1 MTQQFQSTA
10 EIQAQAESAR
20 KREIDFPMTL
30 IGAGYV
36 LGCGALIWAGF
47 ANPDAFGRLSDSLVT
62 LFFIAATLL
71 TLAMTILN
79 VALISLTAG
88 LRRTLPEKLGAANE
102 KVQSA
107 GPIVLEAMN
116 RLADPLIRLI
126 ANYSAVAAL
135 LKRKKAAA
143 DTTPGEEDRSL

>member
-20 KREIDFPMTL
+20 KREIDIPMTF
-30 IGAGYV
+30 IGAGCI
-36 LGCGALIWAGF
+36 LGCAALIWAGSVY
-47 ANPDAFGRLSDSLVT
+47 PDAFGRLSDSLVT

-79 VALISLTAG
+79 VVLISLTAE
-88 LRRTLPEKLGAANE
+88 LRRTLPEKLGTANE
-102 KVQSA
+102 KVQSME
-107 GPIVLEAMN
+107 PIVLEAMN
-116 RLADPLIRLI
+116 RLTEPLIKLI

-135 LKRKKAAA
+135 FKRKNAPA
-143 DTTPGEEDRSL
+143 DSTPEGKP

>member
-1 MTQQFQSTA
+1 
-10 EIQAQAESAR
+10 
-20 KREIDFPMTL
+20 
-30 IGAGYV
+30 
-36 LGCGALIWAGF
+36 
-47 ANPDAFGRLSDSLVT
+47 
-62 LFFIAATLL
+62 
-71 TLAMTILN
+71 MTILN

-88 LRRTLPEKLGAANE
+88 FRRTLPEKLGAANE

-143 DTTPGEEDRSL
+143 DATPGEEDRSL

>member
-30 IGAGYV
+30 IGAGCV

-62 LFFIAATLL
+62 LFFIAYSMSERRIGSSPTIHTTSSAILL
-71 TLAMTILN
+71 F
-79 VALISLTAG
+79 
-88 LRRTLPEKLGAANE
+88 
-102 KVQSA
+102 
-107 GPIVLEAMN
+107 
-116 RLADPLIRLI
+116 
-126 ANYSAVAAL
+126 
-135 LKRKKAAA
+135 
-143 DTTPGEEDRSL
+143 